1 MPVDWLSSWWIWA
14 AGALVQSSVLLGAVC
29 LFDRGLAR
37 RVWPE
42 LTSVLWLVALAPF
55 ALPRELAPPADVLQP
70 VGRAVERAAAAAPA
84 EAALRW
90 LFIVWAG
97 VALALLAARAV
108 QRARV
113 ARRLTRANPG
123 PAWRAALER
132 CAAAVGQRRVP
143 AVAHL
148 EGLSGPA
155 VFGLWRPVLVLPRAW
170 LGRAPCRRDEH
181 ALLHEMAH
189 LAARDLWVDEALLAL
204 RAVAWFQPLAWVA
217 VARLRVARGA
227 PLRPARRARPR
238 PGGAELPRHAARLRP
253 RAARPAGARGA
264 QLRRAGGDR
273 GAHRA
278 PGAPPCSI
286 GAPRAPGERDA
297 RPGPGRA
304 RPADGQG
311 GERERRRPAPPGS
324 PGAGRRARRLARELL
339 LRASRRARAGGRAPT
354 PNPAPTLTPCR
365 SR

>member
-1 MPVDWLSSWWIWA
+1 MPVDWLSTWWIWA
-14 AGALVQSSVLLGAVC
+14 AGALVQSSVLLGAVW

-55 ALPRELAPPADVLQP
+55 AFPRELAPPADVLQP

-84 EAALRW
+84 EAALRG

-113 ARRLTRANPG
+113 ARRLTRANLGSTWG

-148 EGLSGPA
+148 ESLSGPA

-170 LGRAPCRRDEH
+170 LGRAPGRRDEH
-181 ALLHEMAH
+181 ALLHEMA
-189 LAARDLWVDEALLAL
+189 
-204 RAVAWFQPLAWVA
+204 
-217 VARLRVARGA
+217 
-227 PLRPARRARPR
+227 
-238 PGGAELPRHAARLRP
+238 
-253 RAARPAGARGA
+253 
-264 QLRRAGGDR
+264 
-273 GAHRA
+273 
-278 PGAPPCSI
+278 
-286 GAPRAPGERDA
+286 
-297 RPGPGRA
+297 
-304 RPADGQG
+304 
-311 GERERRRPAPPGS
+311 
-324 PGAGRRARRLARELL
+324 
-339 LRASRRARAGGRAPT
+339 
-354 PNPAPTLTPCR
+354 
-365 SR
+365 

>member
-14 AGALVQSSVLLGAVC
+14 AGALVQSSVLLGAVW

-55 ALPRELAPPADVLQP
+55 AFPRELAPPADVLQP
-70 VGRAVERAAAAAPA
+70 VGRAVDRAVGAAPA
-84 EAALRW
+84 EAALSW
-90 LFIVWAG
+90 LFTVWAG

-123 PAWRAALER
+123 PAWRAALGR
-132 CAAAVGQRRVP
+132 CAAAMGQRRLP

-148 EGLSGPA
+148 EGLAGPA

-189 LAARDLWVDEALLAL
+189 VAARDLWVDEALLAL
-204 RAVAWFQPLAWVA
+204 RAIAWFQPLAWVA
-217 VARLRVARGA
+217 VARLRVLAEIRCDQRVARALGPEA
-227 PLRPARRARPR
+227 PSYRDTLLDFARALLARPVHGVRSFAEPAAIVARIERLTRPLAASTRPARLVSAALGLALAALALPMGSVGANSSHAGLRRQASQVLAAERAGSLQSCFSVQAAALVLAAEPLPPTPPR
-238 PGGAELPRHAARLRP
+238 P
-253 RAARPAGARGA
+253 
-264 QLRRAGGDR
+264 
-273 GAHRA
+273 
-278 PGAPPCSI
+278 
-286 GAPRAPGERDA
+286 
-297 RPGPGRA
+297 
-304 RPADGQG
+304 
-311 GERERRRPAPPGS
+311 
-324 PGAGRRARRLARELL
+324 
-339 LRASRRARAGGRAPT
+339 
-354 PNPAPTLTPCR
+354 
-365 SR
+365 

>member
-14 AGALVQSSVLLGAVC
+14 AGALVQSSVLLGAVW

-55 ALPRELAPPADVLQP
+55 AMPRELAPPADVLQP

-84 EAALRW
+84 EGALHW
-90 LFIVWAG
+90 LFLAWAG
-97 VALALLAARAV
+97 VALALLTARAV

-113 ARRLTRANPG
+113 ARRLTRANLGSTWG

-148 EGLSGPA
+148 GGLSGPA

-217 VARLRVARGA
+217 VGRLRVLAELRCDQRVARALGPEA
-227 PLRPARRARPR
+227 PSYRDTLLDFARALLARPVHGVRSFAEPAAIVARLERLARPPAASARPARLVSAALGLALATLALPMGSVGANSNDAGLRRQARQVLAAERAGSLQSCFSVQAAALVLAAEPLPPTPPR
-238 PGGAELPRHAARLRP
+238 P
-253 RAARPAGARGA
+253 
-264 QLRRAGGDR
+264 
-273 GAHRA
+273 
-278 PGAPPCSI
+278 
-286 GAPRAPGERDA
+286 
-297 RPGPGRA
+297 
-304 RPADGQG
+304 
-311 GERERRRPAPPGS
+311 
-324 PGAGRRARRLARELL
+324 
-339 LRASRRARAGGRAPT
+339 
-354 PNPAPTLTPCR
+354 
-365 SR
+365 